1 MSSEK
6 DNFISSMLYYI
17 INNNEWSKQ
26 LGYYA
31 YYRDKLKPPSKKL
44 LKSATEQQIKKTIS
58 KINKGYEIDE
68 DIFYQKERSKK
79 SENSKISKISKISNI
94 SEEEDI
100 EYAKL
105 EINYKFTGKNPY
117 KDLVKPENMSDKVYK
132 DMIYMRSCFSK
143 KDFSKFQYSIPENFV
158 LSQI

>member
-58 KINKGYEIDE
+58 KINNGCEIDE

-79 SENSKISKISKISNI
+79 SENSKTISKTITNI
-94 SEEEDI
+94 NEEENI

-105 EINYKFTGKNPY
+105 ESKYTFTGKNPY

-132 DMIYMRSCFSK
+132 DMIYRRSCFSK